1 MRSFRYI
8 ATKTQL
14 SDERSDADISLCNKV
29 SWQGSARLK
38 TCARAG
44 CISMEHDPGEF
55 KFCAKCTVTYYCS
68 VACQTAAWQEHKG
81 VCCTAA
87 HACTSHALKSSLEM
101 NKLMQDQLETKLQK
115 VDGLMS
121 TIKTSFSSAARDAS
135 IIADKKDKVQQLAD
149 LKPFL
154 EYSVR
159 QLADLHSGRP
169 EETSKIAELQTSL
182 EGTLARMSQFL

>member
-1 MRSFRYI
+1 
-8 ATKTQL
+8 
-14 SDERSDADISLCNKV
+14 
-29 SWQGSARLK
+29 
-38 TCARAG
+38 
-44 CISMEHDPGEF
+44 
-55 KFCAKCTVTYYCS
+55 
-68 VACQTAAWQEHKG
+68 
-81 VCCTAA
+81 
-87 HACTSHALKSSLEM
+87 
-101 NKLMQDQLETKLQK
+101 MQDQLETKLQK

-149 LKPFL
+149 MKPFL